1 MHRRQFIMAAAVS
14 GLLPT
19 LMYQREL
26 ADAASPAE
34 TAIRGFEDVVRLAA
48 NQAGSA
54 FSAQKMTLAAP
65 FAGLDQTHY
74 NGITAT
80 PETPDML
87 GGNKGFQVSPLPP
100 GMIYRDP
107 VKLSIIGKAQTT
119 PINFS
124 SENLQFDPALFDY
137 PNGRAPAEVFDGLN
151 YSGLRLSH
159 AINQPDKLD
168 ELMVFQGA
176 SKFRALAQGMHF
188 GATARALALKTG
200 TPGGEE
206 FPVIKSIWIVEPD
219 EFAQE
224 ITLCALLDSPSC
236 TGAYEF
242 RIMPGATTT
251 MDIKARLFPRTEIS
265 QIGIAPL
272 NSMFYFSPGD
282 KVGIDDYRNAVHNS
296 SGLQMITGSGRRLWR
311 PLSNPSQ
318 VEISAFQDL
327 NPTGFGLTQR
337 PRTFDHYQDIQ
348 NRFEQ
353 RPSVWVEPAS
363 SWGQG
368 AVMLVEVPTSNEL
381 NENIFAFWRPAQP
394 IGPQSDGHEF
404 AYRLHWGRGAPDD
417 LPPARVLTTRIGDAD
432 HTGSTARRFV
442 IDFHKYEGMPT
453 QLSLQPTVSTGSVSE
468 LQLRELPDGKFI
480 RASFRFEPEGT
491 AKSEMQ
497 MELHGPDGPVSETW
511 LYRWNGP

>member
-1 MHRRQFIMAAAVS
+1 MAAAVS

-34 TAIRGFEDVVRLAA
+34 TAIRGFEDVVRLVA

-65 FAGLDQTHY
+65 FADLDQTHY

-107 VKLSIIGKAQTT
+107 VKLSIIGKEQTT

-159 AINQPDKLD
+159 AINQPDQLD

-282 KVGIDDYRNAVHNS
+282 KVG
-296 SGLQMITGSGRRLWR
+296 TGQ
-311 PLSNPSQ
+311 PSAQ
-318 VEISAFQDL
+318 QD
-327 NPTGFGLTQR
+327 
-337 PRTFDHYQDIQ
+337 H
-348 NRFEQ
+348 
-353 RPSVWVEPAS
+353 
-363 SWGQG
+363 
-368 AVMLVEVPTSNEL
+368 
-381 NENIFAFWRPAQP
+381 
-394 IGPQSDGHEF
+394 
-404 AYRLHWGRGAPDD
+404 
-417 LPPARVLTTRIGDAD
+417 
-432 HTGSTARRFV
+432 
-442 IDFHKYEGMPT
+442 
-453 QLSLQPTVSTGSVSE
+453 
-468 LQLRELPDGKFI
+468 
-480 RASFRFEPEGT
+480 
-491 AKSEMQ
+491 
-497 MELHGPDGPVSETW
+497 
-511 LYRWNGP
+511 